1 MPAHEKNP
9 PRLLTFEDFPVG
21 RVLDLGAKSVT
32 ETEVLAFAWTYD
44 PQPFH
49 LDRLAG
55 EKSILGGLAASG
67 WHTCAMLM
75 RMIFDAFI
83 KDTAGQGSP
92 GLEQLRWKRP
102 VLVGDTLS
110 GHGKV
115 TAARLSASRPGLGIV
130 KIIYELAN
138 QRGETVIIWDCTHF
152 ILTRD
157 KAREASKDCVEAA
170 GA

>member
-1 MPAHEKNP
+1 MPARAKEQ
-9 PRLLTFEDFPVG
+9 LLTFEDFPAG
-21 RVLDLGAKSVT
+21 KVLDLGVKHVT
-32 ETEVLAFAWTYD
+32 EKEVLAFAWTYD

-49 LDRLAG
+49 LDRLEG

-83 KDTAGQGSP
+83 KDTAGEGSP

-115 TAARLSASRPGLGIV
+115 MEARLSQSRPGMGIARIV
-130 KIIYELAN
+130 YELHN
-138 QRGETVIIWDCTHF
+138 QRGETVITWDCTHF
-152 ILTRD
+152 FKTRAAVEGILPSES
-157 KAREASKDCVEAA
+157 ARP
-170 GA
+170 

>member
-1 MPAHEKNP
+1 MPTRKKMQ
-9 PRLLTFEDFPVG
+9 LLTFEDFSAG
-21 RVLDLGAKSVT
+21 KVLDLGVKHVT
-32 ETEVLAFAWTYD
+32 EKEVLAFAWTYD

-49 LDRLAG
+49 LDRLEG

-83 KDTAGQGSP
+83 KDTAGEGSP

-115 TAARLSASRPGLGIV
+115 MEARLSSSRPGMGITRIV
-130 KIIYELAN
+130 YELHN
-138 QRGETVIIWDCTHF
+138 QRGETVITWDCTHF
-152 ILTRD
+152 FKTR
-157 KAREASKDCVEAA
+157 AAIEGTLASEAVRP
-170 GA
+170 